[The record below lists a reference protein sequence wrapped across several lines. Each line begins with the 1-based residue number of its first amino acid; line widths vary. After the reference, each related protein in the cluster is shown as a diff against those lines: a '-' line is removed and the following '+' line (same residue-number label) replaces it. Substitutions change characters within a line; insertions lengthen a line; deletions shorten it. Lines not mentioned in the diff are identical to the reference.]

1 MTKALRREVVSDSCS
16 LLSHEYRCNR
26 EMLERTHSSHESLD
40 EFRSIG
46 NEEIEVLVDG
56 EDSHD
61 SVLPDVR
68 VAMFLNHIALS
79 AQV

>member
-1 MTKALRREVVSDSCS
+1 MSIVAIERW
-16 LLSHEYRCNR
+16 
-26 EMLERTHSSHESLD
+26 LERTHSSHESLD

-68 VAMFLNHIALS
+68 VAMFLNHIPLS
-79 AQV
+79 A